1 MPTTT
6 RPELS
11 KKNEYYLE
19 KHRYYELK
27 HFCLQYHIWKKASV
41 ALDGLS
47 KRPDD
52 LIAISR
58 TNKVNDPTAK
68 CVEARDYYLE
78 RIKMVEDA
86 AKATDEFLSG
96 YILKAVTEGRTYEN
110 LRSVHNIPIGREAY
124 YKLYRKFFWILSK
137 IRD

>member
-1 MPTTT
+1 MTTTT

-27 HFCLQYHIWKKASV
+27 HFCLQYSTWKKAYV

-47 KRPDD
+47 RRPDD
-52 LIAISR
+52 LVIFSQ
-58 TNKVNDPTAK
+58 TNKIADPTAK
-68 CVEARDYYLE
+68 CVEARDYYSE
-78 RIKMVEDA
+78 RMRMIEEA
-86 AKATDEFLSG
+86 AKCTDEYIGS

-137 IRD
+137 LRD